1 MSVIDPQMIKCVRDT
16 DPQYIGDSVMNSQ
29 CVRVTDPQHIGDSVI
44 NSVLETLI
52 HNILET
58 V

>member
-1 MSVIDPQMIKCVRDT
+1 
-16 DPQYIGDSVMNSQ
+16 MNSQ